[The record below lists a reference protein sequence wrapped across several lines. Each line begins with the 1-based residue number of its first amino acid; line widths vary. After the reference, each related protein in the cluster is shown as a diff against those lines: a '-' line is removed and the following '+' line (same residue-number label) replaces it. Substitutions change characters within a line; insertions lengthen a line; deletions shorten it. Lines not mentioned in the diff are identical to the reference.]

1 MKLDI
6 LAFGAHPDDIELGCG
21 GTILKHI
28 SAGYSVG
35 IVDLTKGELGTRG
48 DKNIRAEE
56 TKKSNEVLKIS
67 VRENMNLKDGFFE
80 NNEQN
85 KIKAV
90 KLIRKYKPSIV
101 LTNAPSD
108 RHPDHGRASSL
119 TTDACFLSGLEKI
132 DTGQEIW
139 RPNSIYHYI
148 QFNNIEPDFVVDI
161 TEFFER
167 KIESIK
173 CYSSQFYDPKSK
185 ESETRISSK
194 DFFESITY
202 RAKDMGRLTNCEYAE
217 GFISYQLNS
226 VNLLT
231 DLNKKKG

>member
-35 IVDLTKGELGTRG
+35 IIDLTRGELGTRG
-48 DKNIRAEE
+48 DKNIRNEE

-67 VRENMNLKDGFFE
+67 VRENMNFKDGFFE

-85 KIKAV
+85 KIKVV

-108 RHPDHGRASSL
+108 RHPDHGRSSSL

-161 TEFFER
+161 TDFFER
-167 KIESIK
+167 KIQSIK

-217 GFISYQLNS
+217 GFISFQLNS

-231 DLNKKKG
+231 DLNKKKS

>member
-35 IVDLTKGELGTRG
+35 IVDLTRGELGTRG

-132 DTGQEIW
+132 DTGQETW

-217 GFISYQLNS
+217 GFISFQLNS

-231 DLNKKKG
+231 DLNKKKS